1 MDHDWIQFLESVFFF
16 KHMPN
21 HYAFDHL
28 RHTRRMRITA
38 REDQLYNPIPMCIPE
53 VYPYVQLSRVDLV
66 RMHLVDIIDVVK
78 WLVHIQE
85 LRCIDIMTHD
95 MPQNNVLAAFTGLRR
110 LRILHL
116 HFYTP
121 CIHGNYA
128 FLISRNR
135 ARPVLPSTLR
145 DLQITNLYDTEEQ
158 LLNDL
163 RPHHWMRIEAG
174 LMIKY
179 SPLQSLVNLDTLIL
193 HSCSAFT
200 ARIWRECLTP
210 CAPNLRYLSLGGL
223 RSHRHNDAL
232 LFTTNDGNSP
242 TNDPTSLWTID
253 EEAPVR
259 DIWNAIHDFFINL
272 VHLEYL
278 HMEDFTMDSNILDSL
293 RFLEESR
300 GQTIHLSSAT
310 FQGNACD
317 IIDLEDMVDRHVA
330 FCDITI
336 R

>member
-1 MDHDWIQFLESVFFF
+1 
-16 KHMPN
+16 
-21 HYAFDHL
+21 
-28 RHTRRMRITA
+28 MRITA
-38 REDQLYNPIPMCIPE
+38 REDQLYNTIPMCIPE
-53 VYPYVQLSRVDLV
+53 VYPFVQLSRVDLV

-85 LRCIDIMTHD
+85 LRCLDIMTHG
-95 MPQNNVLAAFTGLRR
+95 MPQNNVLAAFTGLRS
-110 LRILHL
+110 LRVLHL

-121 CIHGNYA
+121 CNHGNYA

-163 RPHHWMRIEAG
+163 RPHHWMRIEAA

-179 SPLQSLVNLDTLIL
+179 SPLQSLVNLDTLVL
-193 HSCSAFT
+193 HSCSAYT

-210 CAPNLRYLSLGGL
+210 CAHNLRYLSLGGL
-223 RSHRHNDAL
+223 RSQTHNAAL
-232 LFTTNDGNSP
+232 LTPNGGNLP
-242 TNDPTSLWTID
+242 ANDPTSLWTHD

-293 RFLEESR
+293 RFLEDSR

-317 IIDLEDMVDRHVA
+317 IIDLEDMIDRHVA